1 MSLFFEFIQDIK
13 EYRKRNLVYLLI
25 TIIVSI
31 LISFVTWWF
40 QQQTIN
46 DLRLK
51 LLTNQTNLQS
61 QISEFEETTL
71 TVPELQKVTLKVLER
86 IEDKLVV
93 SDFDY
98 SYEKMSDSFLAEFC
112 DDSSLNTETFVFQP
126 MYSDLNLEPIFVFQG
141 QVNTDLNACLNNK
154 QVRLVNIDEN
164 LNIGISDCYFTENQS
179 QDCLTFVKDVF
190 TTNLN

>member
-25 TIIVSI
+25 TIVVSI

-86 IEDKLVV
+86 IENKLVV

-98 SYEKMSDSFLAEFC
+98 SYEKKGDNFLSEFC
-112 DDSSLNTETFVFQP
+112 DDSSLNSETFIFQP

-141 QVNTDLNACLNNK
+141 QLDSNLESCLLDK
-154 QVRLVNIDEN
+154 QMRIVNIDTD
-164 LNIGISDCYFTENQS
+164 LNIGISNCYFAETQTT
-179 QDCLTFVKDVF
+179 DCLAFVREVF
-190 TTNLN
+190 SANAN

>member
-154 QVRLVNIDEN
+154 QVRLVNIDQN

-179 QDCLTFVKDVF
+179 QDCLIFVKDVF